1 MTADPGPREQITAAA
16 VRELLS
22 DPKIFPGVPAG
33 LDDDTEIALD
43 SLGVVWFLHQLDL
56 RYGLAIEPDEEHIT
70 GFTSIRRITEYLA
83 AGHEA

>member
-1 MTADPGPREQITAAA
+1 MTAESGSRERITAEV

-33 LDDDTEIALD
+33 LDDDAEIALD

-56 RYGLAIEPDEEHIT
+56 RYGLEIEPDEEHLT

-83 AGHEA
+83 AVHES